1 MALCDQLEMH
11 LTDSQNE
18 SRRLLEAILY
28 RAFDPSGQRQIVSEK
43 AVDGVLHVS

>member
-18 SRRLLEAILY
+18 SRSLLEAILY
-28 RAFDPSGQRQIVSEK
+28 REFDPSGQRRIVPEK
-43 AVDGVLHVS
+43 AVNGGLHVS